1 MVICACLFQNSA
13 EAMWYPEATKH
24 SDSLD
29 SEEDQLQRPSVCQ
42 HRASGSTPT
51 MDDCDDDDG
60 DNKIDDGDN
69 KIDDDDY
76 IVN

>member
-1 MVICACLFQNSA
+1 
-13 EAMWYPEATKH
+13 
-24 SDSLD
+24 
-29 SEEDQLQRPSVCQ
+29 
-42 HRASGSTPT
+42 